1 MPLTSKTY
9 QIADVWAAQE
19 LYHANGWT
27 DGLPIVPP
35 RSETVHACLDWALT
49 PPGHLLGVEPVRGV
63 PVTAEKLAVNAVMAG
78 CLPMH
83 FPVVLAAFTAMLR
96 EEFLLHGA
104 TASTGGCAVLII
116 LNGPIRR
123 ELGASATFNVLGNS
137 DRATAVIGRAV
148 RLALINVLD
157 VRPGG
162 IDRSTLGHPGKF
174 SYCVA
179 EDEEDTAWP
188 PLSVQRGLPPGLS
201 AVTVMAAGAPRQLMN
216 EWTTKPEEILETFA
230 AEMRAN
236 MRHYSIHAGSY
247 ALVIPK
253 QLREPLQEAGWSK
266 ADIAAF
272 LYERA
277 RVYRREWAEVGKG
290 AVVRDRGDSLYR
302 ALESP
307 DDLLVVAAGGPAGG
321 FGAVIPPWLGHKSR
335 AVTLPIGAC
344 VDCGPQAR

>member
-1 MPLTSKTY
+1 MPLASKTY
-9 QIADVWAAQE
+9 DVPDLFAAQE

-35 RSETVHACLDWALT
+35 TPQSVQACLDWAMT
-49 PPGHLLGVEPVRGV
+49 PPDHLLGVEPVRGV

-123 ELGASATFNVLGNS
+123 ELGASGSFNALANS

-148 RLALINVLD
+148 RLALINILD

-174 SYCVA
+174 SYCLA
-179 EDEEDTAWP
+179 EDEEDTNWL
-188 PLSVQRGLPPGLS
+188 PLSVQRGLPPNLS
-201 AVTVMAAGAPRQLMN
+201 AVTVMAAGAPRQVMN
-216 EWTTKPEEILETFA
+216 EWTTRPGDILETFA

-236 MRHYSIHAGSY
+236 MRHYSIHGGSY

-253 QLREPLQEAGWSK
+253 QLREPLHEAGWGK

-272 LYERA
+272 IHERA

-290 AVVRDRGDSLYR
+290 AVVRDRGDSLYP

-307 DDLLVVAAGGPAGG
+307 DDLLVIAAGGPAGG

-335 AVTLPIGAC
+335 AVTLPVGAC
-344 VDCGPQAR
+344 VDCGPPAR